1 MKIIVLKKII
11 FCIVGPL
18 NYTRFF
24 PNYFWEESQRSKHC
38 KKKIKILCPIECKSG
53 SRCNSD
59 QDCPK
64 GQCKTINY
72 FDIER
77 SCVCDKDCK
86 HGSICYP
93 DLQDAEPC
101 DGNGRCKQVGM
112 YKHIC
117 ECGEGNNIEI

>member
-1 MKIIVLKKII
+1 MEKKKKKKKKKTLKK
-11 FCIVGPL
+11 
-18 NYTRFF
+18 
-24 PNYFWEESQRSKHC
+24 KKK
-38 KKKIKILCPIECKSG
+38 KKKIKIFCPKKSKKDTP
-53 SRCNSD
+53 SISVKNST
-59 QDCPK
+59 K

>member
-1 MKIIVLKKII
+1 MGSPIHLIPRRKTMVKNT
-11 FCIVGPL
+11 V
-18 NYTRFF
+18 
-24 PNYFWEESQRSKHC
+24 
-38 KKKIKILCPIECKSG
+38 KKKEIFFFCPVECKSG